1 MDPLYQAEHLDFVS
15 NNNGTTPLEIV
26 IVGSPLHFSILFLAS
41 LSQWLGLDYTTF
53 LGSLL
58 ELLVTIL
65 PILLSLTV
73 LSDYSAHISLTL
85 FLMGVSLLLV
95 AQGSKKTKHNL
106 SRIWDLT
113 VSPPNRAVFLT
124 SFRASMLLVT
134 TICILAVDF
143 PIFPRKF
150 AKTET
155 FGYGLMDLGVGS
167 FVFSN
172 GLVSPE
178 ARQLTSSRSIRKN
191 LLGCVPLLFL
201 GLARLI
207 SVTSL
212 GYHEN
217 ITEYGLHWNF
227 FFTLASVKLLSAMV
241 LPLVKA
247 TKMIWVLAV
256 AVAVLYEGVLTF
268 WAGEWIVSDAARDG
282 LVSANREGLFSSFGY
297 LAIYLAGVAWGREIL
312 TTRGSMAEL
321 LVVTR
326 LLVLWTGIMWLS
338 LAYSTTF
345 FLPPSRRMANYTFFT
360 WIVAYNLTLLSLFLL
375 LDLLIMFVGE
385 VKLGTAP
392 DSSRSSR
399 VTRAK
404 PRQGQDQNNIRKLP
418 KKTKEISPE
427 ENQTPSHECTLYRCP
442 TIYEA
447 IDYNGLA
454 FFLLANLGTG
464 AVNLSVATIHTPELP
479 ALAILTAYLVT
490 LCMVAKIL
498 YRYNVRLKFW

>member
-1 MDPLYQAEHLDFVS
+1 MDPLYQAEHLDFIS
-15 NNNGTTPLEIV
+15 NNNGTSPLEIL
-26 IVGSPLHFSILFLAS
+26 IVGSPIHFSVLLLAA
-41 LSQWLGLDYTTF
+41 LSQWLGLDYTTY

-58 ELLVTIL
+58 EWILTTI

-73 LSDYSAHISLTL
+73 WSDYSAHVSLAL
-85 FLMGVSLLLV
+85 FVMGVATLLLS
-95 AQGSKKTKHNL
+95 QSNKKSKHNL
-106 SRIWDLT
+106 SRIWDLI
-113 VSPPNRAVFLT
+113 VSAPNRAVFLT

-143 PIFPRKF
+143 PVFPRRF

-178 ARQLTSSRSIRKN
+178 ARQMKSSNSLRKN
-191 LLGCVPLLFL
+191 LVGCVPLIIL
-201 GLARLI
+201 GMVRLV
-207 SVTSL
+207 SVATL

-217 ITEYGLHWNF
+217 VTEYGQHWNF
-227 FFTLASVKLLSAMV
+227 FFTLVSVKLLSAIT
-241 LPLVKA
+241 LPFVTA

-268 WAGEWIVSDAARDG
+268 WAGEWIVSDASRDN
-282 LVSANREGLFSSFGY
+282 LISANREGLFSSFGY

-312 TTRGSMAEL
+312 VSRGTMSEL
-321 LVVTR
+321 LAVTR

-360 WIVAYNLTLLSLFLL
+360 WIVAYNLTLMSLFLL
-375 LDLLIMFVGE
+375 LDLLVMFVGE

-392 DSSRSSR
+392 DTSKSSR

-404 PRQGQDQNNIRKLP
+404 PRQSQDNLKKPP
-418 KKTKEISPE
+418 KKTKDIQNE
-427 ENQTPSHECTLYRCP
+427 EKPIPSLECSLYRCP
-442 TIYEA
+442 TIYKA
-447 IDYNGLA
+447 IDFNGLA
-454 FFLLANLGTG
+454 FFLLANVGTG
-464 AVNLSVATIHTPELP
+464 AVNSCVATIHTEEIP
-479 ALAILTAYLVT
+479 ALIILAAYLGG
-490 LCMVAKIL
+490 LCLVARIF
-498 YRYNVRLKFW
+498 YRFNVRLKFW